1 MAAMPKV
8 LTEVQD
14 RAFVVSINRPEAR
27 NAVDGETAGLLLEA
41 VQAFRADDSLDVLI
55 LTGAGDPSSAS
66 GGSGQAAFCAGADLK
81 AAASLMARPG
91 AQESGPMGF
100 SRITDLEKPTI
111 AAVNGY
117 CLAGGLELACWC
129 DFRIADES
137 ARFGVLNRRWGVPLL
152 DGGTQRLPRIV
163 GLGNALYLIET
174 GVMIDARHALR
185 MGLVQEVVA
194 KGRAP
199 STGSGQAL
207 ERALELA
214 KALSGYPQ
222 VSLRNDRRAA
232 IEGLAL
238 PLGEGL
244 DLERRLHEASLRDP
258 AMMEGLRR
266 YAAGERPPPPRP
278 PGSARR
284 RPARRGSP
292 LPSHPFP
299 LR

>member
-14 RAFVVSINRPEAR
+14 RAFVVTINRPEAR

-41 VQAFRADDSLDVLI
+41 VQAFRAHDSLDVLV
-55 LTGAGDPSSAS
+55 LTGAGDV
-66 GGSGQAAFCAGADLK
+66 AFCAGADLK

-214 KALSGYPQ
+214 KAISGYPQ
-222 VSLRNDRRAA
+222 ISLRNDRRAA

-238 PLGEGL
+238 SLPEGL

-266 YAAGERPPPPRP
+266 YAAGERPPPPRAP
-278 PGSARR
+278 E
-284 RPARRGSP
+284 
-292 LPSHPFP
+292 
-299 LR
+299 